1 MCKLIYQWLAEAK
14 ARNYSISIKSA
25 IKTIEKYGSWDDP
38 TDINKVLPN
47 GSVSEIT
54 GNANFKRVS
63 EDKEVYDLFYD
74 NLHIHVSVSES
85 EKIYSIRIKNPHDPW
100 TCPFNA
106 EKMMPDFS
114 HPVNEHYEVYVWYLV
129 PVLDIT
135 SAEGDMYKHGT
146 WDKYVYKKMSDFF
159 EKIRGETDTSKF
171 NGYYK

>member
-74 NLHIHVSVSES
+74 NLHIPVDV
-85 EKIYSIRIKNPHDPW
+85 
-100 TCPFNA
+100 PFQCREDDA
-106 EKMMPDFS
+106 
-114 HPVNEHYEVYVWYLV
+114 
-129 PVLDIT
+129 
-135 SAEGDMYKHGT
+135 
-146 WDKYVYKKMSDFF
+146 
-159 EKIRGETDTSKF
+159 
-171 NGYYK
+171 